1 MDDAYILNPKTGLP
15 MFRPRKVGAP
25 PSYRGGKL
33 TKKQMR
39 THEEYE
45 MPDEWV
51 TPFGKVTKTKQGFT
65 KIEYWDGVGPRPIK
79 LKKKYRYK

>member
-1 MDDAYILNPKTGLP
+1 
-15 MFRPRKVGAP
+15 
-25 PSYRGGKL
+25 
-33 TKKQMR
+33 
-39 THEEYE
+39 

-51 TPFGKVTKTKQGFT
+51 NPFGKVTKTKQGFT